1 MAVIKNINPV
11 TEILREAGVVPRLS
25 DKGSNKKEA
34 LLEILDSRGVGLA
47 QVADAIESQLYSS
60 DETVKGKAI
69 DRMLELTDIKRRD
82 DIATVP
88 QFNIIIQGYSQ
99 ENKIQSILIPREG

>member
-25 DKGSNKKEA
+25 DKGANKKEA
-34 LLEILDSRGVGLA
+34 LLEILDQRGVGLA

-69 DRMLELTDIKRRD
+69 DRMLELTDIKKREE
-82 DIATVP
+82 ASNAP
-88 QFNIIIQGYSQ
+88 QFSIIIQGYNQ
-99 ENKIQSILIPREG
+99 DNKIQSILIPRES